1 MKEKNAKKEVQVEK
15 KESKKKLPAKK
26 ILTNNIVG
34 NRGNTPL
41 AR

>member
-1 MKEKNAKKEVQVEK
+1 MKEKNAKKKVQVK
-15 KESKKKLPAKK
+15 KESKEKLPAKK

-34 NRGNTPL
+34 NRGATPL